1 MKIYDCFIFFKEFEL
16 LELRLKTLNEVVDY
30 FVIAEI
36 NITHSGLPKPY
47 YFEENRER
55 FKEYEDKIIY
65 LKDIAYPQ
73 TNPWIV
79 ENAHRNM
86 LQRGWENVTQDDY
99 IMISDLDEIPNPKA
113 ILNGI
118 NLHLNIFSL
127 VQDLYCFYVN
137 CKSNQEWIGTVV
149 AKWDKIVSPQDI
161 RNNRHCNKFIYNG
174 GWHYTS
180 MGGKERIK
188 EKFAAF
194 AETDFNIP
202 QFMNDEN
209 LDQCLETGKDLTDR
223 KEAYAQKRFIKD
235 SEITHKEIFE
245 FKDKYPTFY
254 K

>member
-16 LELRLKTLNEVVDY
+16 LELRLKTLNDFVDY

-36 NITHSGLPKPY
+36 NITHSGLLKPY
-47 YFEENRER
+47 YFQENRER

-65 LKDIAYPQ
+65 LQDIAYPQ

-86 LQRGWENVTQDDY
+86 LQRGWGGVTTDDY
-99 IMISDLDEIPNPKA
+99 IMISDLDEIPNPIA
-113 ILNGI
+113 VREGI
-118 NLHLNIFSL
+118 KRKLNIFSL
-127 VQDLYCFYVN
+127 SQDLFCFYVN
-137 CKSNQEWIGTVV
+137 CKSNQKWSGTVV
-149 AKWDKIVSPQDI
+149 AKRNQIKSPQDI
-161 RNNRHCNKFIYNG
+161 RNNRNNYTQINDG

-180 MGGKERIK
+180 MGGKDRIK

-202 QFMNDEN
+202 QYMNDDN
-209 LDQCLETGKDLTDR
+209 LNKCLETGKDLTDR
-223 KEAYAQKRFIKD
+223 QEEYAQKRFIAD

-245 FKDKYPTFY
+245 FKDKYPNFY